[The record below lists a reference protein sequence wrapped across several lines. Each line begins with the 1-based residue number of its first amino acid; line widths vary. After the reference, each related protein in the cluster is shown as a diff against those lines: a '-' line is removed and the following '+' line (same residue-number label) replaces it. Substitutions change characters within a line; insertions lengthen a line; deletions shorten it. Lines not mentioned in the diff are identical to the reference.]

1 MTNEEW
7 NLLFAGVSAVCAVIG
22 IIMSTRTY
30 KNKEDTEKIKKQIEA
45 YRAEIIKKSDLLML
59 VPIVDEIKKIST
71 IFSKI
76 TTNDIPR
83 KGESKTELDYYG
95 QIKNK
100 TSDMLNE
107 IPEEYKE
114 IRDILD
120 DIKSA
125 LGYCINE
132 KQKFSELDRSNQYS
146 YNYVDDKF
154 TKVISKL
161 NTLTRDIKYK

>member
-1 MTNEEW
+1 MTNEQL
-7 NLLFAGVSAVCAVIG
+7 NLLFAGISAGCAVLG
-22 IIMSTRTY
+22 FII
-30 KNKEDTEKIKKQIEA
+30 KEDTKKIKKQIEA
-45 YRAEIIKKSDLLML
+45 YRAEILKKSDLLML
-59 VPIVDEIKKIST
+59 APLADEIKKIAT
-71 IFSKI
+71 TFSKI

-100 TSDMLNE
+100 TNDILNE

-120 DIKSA
+120 NIKSA
-125 LGYCINE
+125 LGHCIVE
-132 KQKFSELDRSNQYS
+132 KKKFSELDRNNQYS

-154 TKVISKL
+154 TKVIGKI

>member
-1 MTNEEW
+1 MTNEQW
-7 NLLFAGVSAVCAVIG
+7 NLLFAGASAICAVWG
-22 IIMSTRTY
+22 TIMSIIASS
-30 KNKEDTEKIKKQIEA
+30 NKEDTEKIKKQVEA
-45 YRAEIIKKSDLLML
+45 YRVEIIKKSDLLML
-59 VPIVDEIKKIST
+59 VPISDEIKKVST
-71 IFSKI
+71 TFAKI

-83 KGESKTELDYYG
+83 KGDIKTELDYYG

-100 TSDMLNE
+100 TGDILNE

-125 LGYCINE
+125 LGYCITE
-132 KQKFSELDRSNQYS
+132 KKKFSELGRNNKYS
-146 YNYVDDKF
+146 YYYVDDKF
-154 TKVISKL
+154 TKVIGKL